1 MPRVGVVGAGISG
14 LLCAQRLLVAAP
26 GLSVTVFEW
35 GRGPGGRTARRRVSL
50 ADGGEVSF
58 DHATPFF
65 TASSPDFGALLREWE
80 LAGAAARWPEA
91 GNDAWVG
98 SPSNHAPCRLLSEQ
112 VAAHAGGELRY
123 GRHVRAARHD
133 AASGEWV
140 VRATNRADGADEEHR
155 FDALVLSDKL
165 LLLPNPYAV
174 LPPDEWGPLVLP
186 RSLASSGTVVLMLA
200 LERDPTAAAPAS
212 AAVLRPP
219 ALPAPLTLLVRD
231 SSKPGRLPRDGVEL
245 WVAHTTAE
253 YAAAHLRGDDP
264 PDLDD
269 PPAVAAELQAAALAA
284 IAAGDEGSC
293 AAPRVL
299 HAQAFA
305 WDHAQPTGESTLAAS
320 HLLDGA
326 RRVGVCGDF
335 FGGADGDRR
344 GVEAAA
350 LSGVALAQAM
360 AALLDGGG
368 A

>member
-1 MPRVGVVGAGISG
+1 M
-14 LLCAQRLLVAAP
+14 
-26 GLSVTVFEW
+26 
-35 GRGPGGRTARRRVSL
+35 ARRRVTL

-65 TASSPDFGALLREWE
+65 TASSSDFGAVLREWE

-112 VAAHAGGELRY
+112 VAAHAGGDLRY

-165 LLLPNPYAV
+165 LLLPNPYAI
-174 LPPDEWGPLVLP
+174 LPPDEWGPLALP
-186 RSLASSGTVVLMLA
+186 RGLAPRAPSSSCSRSSATRPGGGA
-200 LERDPTAAAPAS
+200 AS

-219 ALPAPLTLLVRD
+219 ALRRRSRCWSATRQSQDGCRATV
-231 SSKPGRLPRDGVEL
+231 SSCGSRTRRPSTPPRTS
-245 WVAHTTAE
+245 AATT
-253 YAAAHLRGDDP
+253 RPTSTIRRRWP
-264 PDLDD
+264 PSCRPPRSRRS
-269 PPAVAAELQAAALAA
+269 PPATR
-284 IAAGDEGSC
+284 GSC

-305 WDHAQPTGESTLAAS
+305 WDHAQPTRESTLAAS

-350 LSGVALAQAM
+350 LGGVALAQAM
-360 AALLDGGG
+360 AALLGGGG

>member
-65 TASSPDFGALLREWE
+65 TASSPDFGAVLREWE

-165 LLLPNPYAV
+165 LLLPNPYAI
-174 LPPDEWGPLVLP
+174 LPPDEWGPLALP

-212 AAVLRPP
+212 AAVLR

-284 IAAGDEGSC
+284 IAAGDDEGSC

-305 WDHAQPTGESTLAAS
+305 WDHAQPTRESTLAAS